1 MRNLSKS
8 FIIIALF
15 MFALRSE
22 GYAQKKDRG
31 PAVEIQKNSTSIEFG
46 GNSIGF
52 SVNYSRIILQEERT
66 KLALRAGVGNMF
78 TNNISIPFELTVM
91 YGNKHHFEFGP
102 GYRFGI
108 AFDDDD
114 DGEQSS
120 TNEKYHSFTLRAGYR
135 LQQPVG
141 RSKVYAS
148 AGLVMNVTPG
158 VSLFGEEGSPIVLPI
173 PSAAIGVSF

>member
-1 MRNLSKS
+1 MKNLSKS

-15 MFALRSE
+15 VFALHSE
-22 GYAQKKDRG
+22 CYAQKKDRG
-31 PAVEIQKNSTSIEFG
+31 PAAEIQKNSTFIEFG

-78 TNNISIPFELTVM
+78 TNSISIPVELTVM
-91 YGNKHHFEFGP
+91 HGNKHHFEFGP
-102 GYRFGI
+102 GYRVGI
-108 AFDDDD
+108 EFDDDE
-114 DGEQSS
+114 EQSS
-120 TNEKYHSFTLRAGYR
+120 GNEKYHSFTLRAGYK

-141 RSKVYAS
+141 RNRVFAS
-148 AGLVMNVTPG
+148 AGVIMNVTPG
-158 VSLFGEEGSPIVLPI
+158 VSILGDEAGPIVFPI